1 MSNHTSLI
9 FILDRSGSMMPLTE
23 DTIGGYNSV
32 IAQNKTADG
41 TADVT
46 LILFDDQYEKV
57 YDHVDIKEVT
67 DLDDKTY
74 FARGMTSLLDAVGKA
89 VSEEKAYQKA
99 LPKDK
104 RPDKTIVTIITD
116 GQENNSREF
125 TYDSVSKLLKKVQN
139 KKHNPW
145 VVTFLG
151 ANIDAA
157 KEATHLGINA
167 KRAQNYVADH
177 KGTNVTYSAVASM
190 SANLRSASVAS
201 FADESTTDAAIL
213 DAYSVVNDDYEARND

>member
-1 MSNHTSLI
+1 MSNHASLI
-9 FILDRSGSMMPLTE
+9 FILDRSGSMMNLTD
-23 DTIGGYNSV
+23 DTIGGYNAV
-32 IAQNKTADG
+32 IEQNKTADG

-46 LILFDDQYEKV
+46 LVLFDDQYEQV
-57 YDHVDIKEVT
+57 YDHVDIQEVKP
-67 DLDDKTY
+67 LDNKTY
-74 FARGMTSLLDAVGKA
+74 FARGMTSLLDAVGRA
-89 VSEEKAYQKA
+89 VSNEKAYQKS
-99 LPKDK
+99 LPKNK

-151 ANIDAA
+151 ANLDAA
-157 KEATHLGINA
+157 KEAGNLGINM

-177 KGTNVTYSAVASM
+177 NGTSFTYAAVASM
-190 SANLRSASVAS
+190 SANLRSSKIES
-201 FADESTTDAAIL
+201 FADEATTDAAIL
-213 DAYSVVNDDYEARND
+213 DAYSVVNDDYNMRNE